1 MILKALCDYYRRCK
15 DLAPA
20 GMEYK
25 EIGFL
30 IVIDKDGNFVRLEDR
45 RTDKKSCQRFLVAKS
60 VGRTSAPSPNLLWDN
75 SSYLLNYS
83 GANVREEVLQTK
95 AEAELSSK
103 EKEDLLT
110 KIPKEKVK
118 NAKCYQCFVNEVN
131 QIHAILPDNESA
143 KAVYLFYQH
152 PIEEIQES
160 VAADP
165 LWESIQKDLT
175 KNFSFLLQGETSLV
189 AEDKCILEKFN
200 NEEGEENDDKRHIS
214 RCLVTGEEGIIVETT
229 TATSIPDSQATA
241 KLVSF
246 QVSSG
251 YDSYGK
257 SRGYNAPISQKADFE
272 YSTALNRL
280 TGKDSTNKFR
290 IGNRTYVFWASS
302 NSESSLKT
310 ESSLY
315 TLFGITAEDN
325 PNRNTD
331 EVKRVFMDIYSGAIH
346 SDSSDRFYILGLA
359 PNSARIAV
367 VYWSEQSV
375 KEFAKHILKHFE
387 DMEIT
392 DNRPE
397 QKPYRGLHT
406 MMANITLGGKASE
419 VQPNLP
425 DAVIRSIM
433 QELPYPETL
442 FASCI
447 RRIRADQGVY
457 ITRAAIIK
465 GYLNRLNNQHKKLNI
480 MLDKENT
487 NQGYV
492 CGRLFATL
500 EYIQERA
507 NNIHSIR
514 ERYMNAASATPAAV
528 FATLLN
534 LSVHHAEKLDRG
546 GQIFFEKLKAEI
558 LEKISPDGFPS
569 HLDLNDQGRFF
580 VGYYHQR
587 QDFFKGKSNDE
598 E

>member
-110 KIPKEKVK
+110 KIPKEKAK

>member
-1 MILKALCDYYRRCK
+1 
-15 DLAPA
+15 
-20 GMEYK
+20 
-25 EIGFL
+25 
-30 IVIDKDGNFVRLEDR
+30 
-45 RTDKKSCQRFLVAKS
+45 
-60 VGRTSAPSPNLLWDN
+60 
-75 SSYLLNYS
+75 
-83 GANVREEVLQTK
+83 
-95 AEAELSSK
+95 
-103 EKEDLLT
+103 
-110 KIPKEKVK
+110 
-118 NAKCYQCFVNEVN
+118 
-131 QIHAILPDNESA
+131 
-143 KAVYLFYQH
+143 
-152 PIEEIQES
+152 
-160 VAADP
+160 
-165 LWESIQKDLT
+165 
-175 KNFSFLLQGETSLV
+175 
-189 AEDKCILEKFN
+189 
-200 NEEGEENDDKRHIS
+200 
-214 RCLVTGEEGIIVETT
+214 
-229 TATSIPDSQATA
+229 
-241 KLVSF
+241 
-246 QVSSG
+246 
-251 YDSYGK
+251 
-257 SRGYNAPISQKADFE
+257 
-272 YSTALNRL
+272 
-280 TGKDSTNKFR
+280 
-290 IGNRTYVFWASS
+290 
-302 NSESSLKT
+302 
-310 ESSLY
+310 
-315 TLFGITAEDN
+315 
-325 PNRNTD
+325 
-331 EVKRVFMDIYSGAIH
+331 
-346 SDSSDRFYILGLA
+346 LA

-500 EYIQERA
+500 DRIQERA

-546 GQIFFEKLKAEI
+546 GQIFLEKLKAEI
-558 LEKISPDGFPS
+558 LEKISPNGFPS

>member
-1 MILKALCDYYRRCK
+1 
-15 DLAPA
+15 
-20 GMEYK
+20 
-25 EIGFL
+25 
-30 IVIDKDGNFVRLEDR
+30 
-45 RTDKKSCQRFLVAKS
+45 
-60 VGRTSAPSPNLLWDN
+60 LWDN

-189 AEDKCILEKFN
+189 AEDKCILAKFN
-200 NEEGEENDDKRHIS
+200 NQEGEENDDKRHIS

-331 EVKRVFMDIYSGAIH
+331 EVKRVFMDIYSGILP
-346 SDSSDRFYILGLA
+346 SDSNDRFYILGLA

-375 KEFAKHILKHFE
+375 KEFAKNILKHFE
-387 DMEIT
+387 DMEVIDT
-392 DNRPE
+392 RLE
-397 QKPYRGLHT
+397 EKRKPYAGLHT
-406 MMANITLGGKASE
+406 MMESVTLNGVSSE

-433 QELPYPETL
+433 QALPYPETL
-442 FASCI
+442 FAACI
-447 RRIRADQGVY
+447 RRIRAEKWEKSKTHAPLYTVS
-457 ITRAAIIK
+457 RVAILK

-500 EYIQERA
+500 DRIQERA

-534 LSVHHAEKLDRG
+534 LSVHHAEKLDYN
-546 GQIFFEKLKAEI
+546 QQVFYEKLKGEI
-558 LEKISPDGFPS
+558 LSKISPDGFPS